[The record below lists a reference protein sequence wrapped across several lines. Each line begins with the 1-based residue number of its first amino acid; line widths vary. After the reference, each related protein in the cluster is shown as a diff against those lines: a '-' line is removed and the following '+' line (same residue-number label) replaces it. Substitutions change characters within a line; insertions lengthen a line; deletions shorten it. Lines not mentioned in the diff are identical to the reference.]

1 MSRSRIQSPSRAGLL
16 TGDADKTKEGL
27 ERAIEMLHHNDWS
40 LSGVFSEDEDED
52 GERPTIKS
60 RRPAFDEWD
69 DSEFS
74 GSEDEGE
81 KGSSKKVGALGGG
94 DVGID
99 PEKLGFGFDKDDF
112 AGLRQAILE
121 AQQEREGEEGGSS
134 TGQDGEV
141 DAEEDVE
148 KMEAMMRKLLA
159 VREATA
165 GMPEA
170 QRKRM
175 AKRAVDEVMKDL

>member
-1 MSRSRIQSPSRAGLL
+1 MSEAGIPCGSREGLL
-16 TGDADKTKEGL
+16 TSDADKTKEGL
-27 ERAIEMLHHNDWS
+27 ERAVEMLQHNDWS
-40 LSGVFSEDEDED
+40 LSGVFSEDEDEE
-52 GERPTIKS
+52 GERPAIKS

-81 KGSSKKVGALGGG
+81 EGSSKKVGALGGG

-112 AGLRQAILE
+112 TGLRQAILE
-121 AQQEREGEEGGSS
+121 AQREREGEEGDSS
-134 TGQDGEV
+134 TGKEEEAG
-141 DAEEDVE
+141 AEEDVE
-148 KMEAMMRKLLA
+148 KMENMMRKLLA

-175 AKRAVDEVMKDL
+175 AKRAVDEVMKHL